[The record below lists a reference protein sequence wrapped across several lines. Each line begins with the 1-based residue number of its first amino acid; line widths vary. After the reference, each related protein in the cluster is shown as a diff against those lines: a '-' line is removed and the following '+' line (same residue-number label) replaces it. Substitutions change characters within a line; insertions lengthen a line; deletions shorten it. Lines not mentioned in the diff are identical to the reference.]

1 MLLKAETA
9 FQRSPFKDML
19 RVFLNQLYSSAFGKN
34 QNSRDTKMWSHG
46 VQYLLVFCISHEVTV

>member
-46 VQYLLVFCISHEVTV
+46 V